1 MTSPDPKIIDLI
13 NTKKEGDVPFTSLEF
28 FPPRSEEGVT
38 VRPINEKY
46 KMNLQNEKRKINRS
60 IHFRHSRNF
69 SPPHRIFIPAWI
81 A

>member
-38 VRPINEKY
+38 VRPIN
-46 KMNLQNEKRKINRS
+46 
-60 IHFRHSRNF
+60 
-69 SPPHRIFIPAWI
+69 
-81 A
+81 